1 MRPRF
6 GLILIIYIAFAV
18 IILFFVTP
26 FLWLFLAAVDP
37 QAKAFIHVPERP
49 TLENF
54 RLLFSDFGFG
64 TALGNSFLVATSTMF
79 LTVVVVA
86 FASYTLSR
94 WDVRGKG
101 GLMYGLLLLQTMP
114 LSATMVP
121 IYGLART
128 LGLRNS
134 YLGLVLI
141 HATIELPFLI
151 WVMKGFFDSVPRA
164 LEEAAWMDGRS
175 RARSLLEIVLP
186 VAAPG
191 LAVVAGLSFLAAW
204 SEVLLVLILV
214 DNENMKT
221 VPLKFYETFRTQG
234 GYVEVR
240 YEVVAAMA
248 LLYLVPV
255 LLLFLLTRRYL
266 VRGIFGGTRGA

>member
-6 GLILIIYIAFAV
+6 GLVLMIYISFAA

-37 QAKAFIHVPERP
+37 QAKAFIRVPERP

-54 RLLFSDFGFG
+54 RLLFTDFGFG
-64 TALGNSFLVATSTMF
+64 TALGNSFLVATSTML
-79 LTVVVVA
+79 LTVTVVA

-94 WDVRGKG
+94 WEVRGKG
-101 GLMYGLLLLQTMP
+101 GLLYGLLLLQTMP

-151 WVMKGFFDSVPRA
+151 WVMKGFFDSVPR
-164 LEEAAWMDGRS
+164 M
-175 RARSLLEIVLP
+175 RAVS
-186 VAAPG
+186 
-191 LAVVAGLSFLAAW
+191 
-204 SEVLLVLILV
+204 
-214 DNENMKT
+214 
-221 VPLKFYETFRTQG
+221 
-234 GYVEVR
+234 
-240 YEVVAAMA
+240 
-248 LLYLVPV
+248 
-255 LLLFLLTRRYL
+255 
-266 VRGIFGGTRGA
+266 